1 MNTTRGTATAAIS
14 YFTNLSLGYAYAS
27 VSTFGCLGN
36 ILVIFSI
43 CRQNL
48 YKNIHYYLVLHLA
61 ICDLCNL
68 FAALGHSYRNF
79 TGKNWITSVILCKLS
94 FLPGTFF
101 IAGVLFMVLIS
112 ILRYRAVFYPLRPAV
127 NRRKLHF
134 VSAVVYVFSVLCQI
148 PAVLHL
154 HFEPPHMCWEEWS
167 SDTLNITYTISLS
180 SVQFFLPV
188 IFLGAIYWKI
198 CRELIKQSENI
209 KRMNATHANV
219 KKETKR
225 YLFQSLVYHRNARTF
240 VISFIIFVCFLMA
253 GSPVQIGFVLY
264 TLGLV
269 DPSAFYKSEW
279 LHVIY
284 YLGVSAVN
292 PIIYGTLDKRLFL
305 FIKYLRSGRIYTR

>member
-1 MNTTRGTATAAIS
+1 MNGTRGNATAAIS

-48 YKNIHYYLVLHLA
+48 YKNIHYYFVLHLA

-79 TGKNWITSVILCKLS
+79 TGKNWITLVMLCKLL

-112 ILRYRAVFYPLRPAV
+112 ILRYRATFYPLRLAV
-127 NRRKLHF
+127 KRWKLHF
-134 VSAVVYVFSVLCQI
+134 ISAAVYVFGVLCQI
-148 PAVLHL
+148 PALLHL

-167 SDTLNITYTISLS
+167 SDKLNITYTISLS

-188 IFLGAIYWKI
+188 IFLGIIYWKI
-198 CRELIKQSENI
+198 CRELIKQGKNI
-209 KRMNATHANV
+209 KRSSATHANLDE
-219 KKETKR
+219 KTKR
-225 YLFQSLVYHRNARTF
+225 YLLQRLVHHRNARTF
-240 VISFIIFVCFLMA
+240 VISFIIFVCFLVA
-253 GSPVQIGFVLY
+253 GSPLQIEFVLY

-269 DPSAFYKSEW
+269 NPSTSYESEW
-279 LHVIY
+279 LLVIY
-284 YLGVSAVN
+284 YVGVSAVN
-292 PIIYGTLDKRLFL
+292 PIIYGTLDKRLFS
-305 FIKYLRSGRIYTR
+305 FIKCGRI